1 MKDFLNNWFSKI
13 NISYSKKK
21 YLLEKYKSIEI
32 IWNCKIN
39 ELKKENN
46 YLDEHDLNNIYS
58 SKLVD
63 NLIKEVDIVKANNIG
78 TINILDE
85 AYPKKLK
92 YTSMP
97 PLILFYKGN
106 IELCNEASIGVIGTR
121 NATEY
126 GKKTSMEISKYIAD
140 NEIVVVSGMA
150 YGIDMYAHM
159 GAIRGKSHKTIA
171 VLGNGL
177 LECDI
182 YPKVNIPLFNSIY
195 KSGGLVLSE
204 YPIYTKASK
213 EHFPARNRII
223 AGLSDKVI
231 VVEAGLK
238 SGSFITVDYAL
249 EYGKEVFAVPGGIY
263 SSKSIGCNYLI
274 KEGANVVCNIKDIL

>member
-32 IWNCKIN
+32 IWNYKMN
-39 ELKKENN
+39 KLKEENN
-46 YLDEHDLNNIYS
+46 YLDEHDLNNICS
-58 SKLVD
+58 SKSVES
-63 NLIKEVDIVKANNIG
+63 LIKDADMIKENSIN
-78 TINILDE
+78 TISILDE
-85 AYPKKLK
+85 IYPEKLK
-92 YTSMP
+92 RITAP

-106 IELCNEASIGVIGTR
+106 INLCNEDSIGVIGTR
-121 NATEY
+121 DATEY
-126 GKKTSMEISKYIAD
+126 GKKISIDISKYIAD
-140 NEIVVVSGMA
+140 NGIVVVSGMA
-150 YGIDMYAHM
+150 YGIDKYAHM

-177 LECDI
+177 LEEDI
-182 YPKVNIPLFNSIY
+182 YPKVNITLYNSII

-204 YPIYTKASK
+204 YSIYTKASK
-213 EHFPARNRII
+213 EKFPARNRII

-231 VVEAGLK
+231 VVEAGLR
-238 SGSFITVDYAL
+238 SGTFITVDFAL